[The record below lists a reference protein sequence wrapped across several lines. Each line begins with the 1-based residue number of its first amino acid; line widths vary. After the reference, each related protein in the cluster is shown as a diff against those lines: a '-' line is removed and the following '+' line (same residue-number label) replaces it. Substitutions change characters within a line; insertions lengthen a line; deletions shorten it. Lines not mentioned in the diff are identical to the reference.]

1 VDKNSNPLEKRAYH
15 EAGHVVISY
24 LTGYVCKSFK
34 INGKSPLESPDSYDF
49 GEEGEFVSA
58 IYEYKNSPDTYDGLS
73 QVAKNKCRDT
83 ALKTIIVLMGGPAA
97 EAVYK
102 NGGKVHIDPFFTI
115 SVHDLEAADCIDYF
129 LSIVK
134 QGQHPTNYLQSIFR
148 QVLKL
153 MEIKEVWAAVSAL
166 AKAIIESEN
175 SKLERKDIE
184 KILVQTGFLAYLS
197 SLKKQDRT
205 ANNTAPPP
213 SSISSTSGFT
223 REELEKLKKECR
235 KAPPVSKKDG
245 VAKIIHF
252 ARDVKYSNL
261 KIGLT
266 DNPERDLFTDGKVD
280 KNDKS
285 RYFLIETSAYSIA
298 KEILMY
304 FGCLGME
311 IVPGSSKNTDATTV
325 YVVAK

>member
-1 VDKNSNPLEKRAYH
+1 MDKNSNSLEKRAYH
-15 EAGHVVISY
+15 EAGHVVVSY
-24 LTGYVCKSFK
+24 LTGYVCKGLK
-34 INGKSPLESPDSYDF
+34 IEGRNPLENKECYDF
-49 GEEGEFVSA
+49 GEENQLVSA
-58 IYEYKNSPDTYDGLS
+58 IYGYKNSPDLYDGLN
-73 QVAKNKCRDT
+73 QVAKNRCRET

-102 NGGKVHIDPFFTI
+102 NGGKVHMDPFFTI

-153 MEIKEVWAAVSAL
+153 MEIKEVWAAVSVL
-166 AKAIIESEN
+166 AKAIIESNN

-184 KILVQTGFLAYLS
+184 KILIQTGFLAYLS
-197 SLKKQDRT
+197 SLKKQDKSSD
-205 ANNTAPPP
+205 TAPPP
-213 SSISSTSGFT
+213 SSMSNTSGFT
-223 REELEKLKKECR
+223 KEELEKLKKECR
-235 KAPPVSKKDG
+235 KAPPASKKDG
-245 VAKIIHF
+245 VTKIIHF
-252 ARDVKYSNL
+252 ARDLKYSNL

-266 DNPERDLFTDGKVD
+266 DNPQRDLFSDGKVD
-280 KNDKS
+280 QNDKS

-311 IVPGSSKNTDATTV
+311 IVPGSSKNTDASIV
-325 YVVAK
+325 YVLVK